1 MEINEISS
9 LIVESWPYPILFAD
23 SDHIIRFLNR
33 QARNYYYTER
43 GFRDLIGKSLL
54 DLHNGPSR
62 EGIVTAVE
70 KLKDHGSELF
80 LRVNVRNQRMYLSPV
95 RDENGELIGYYT
107 RYELNFRKE

>member
-1 MEINEISS
+1 MEIKEISS

-23 SDHIIRFLNR
+23 SNHIIKFLNR

-43 GFRDLIGKSLL
+43 GFRELIGKSLL

-62 EGIVTAVE
+62 EGIIAAVE

-95 RDENGELIGYYT
+95 RDENGELLGYYT